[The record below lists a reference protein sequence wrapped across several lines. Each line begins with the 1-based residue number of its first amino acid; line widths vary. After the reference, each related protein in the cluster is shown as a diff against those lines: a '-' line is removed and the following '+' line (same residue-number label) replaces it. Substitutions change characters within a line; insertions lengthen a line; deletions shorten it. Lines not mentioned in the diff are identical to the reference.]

1 MTVRDLHENFD
12 LNIACSIQVFD
23 PELCECARS
32 SDTELEVRH
41 NAILQLDGSASYDP
55 DLADGAQAV
64 GVDAEWACRQDEQV
78 MLDADQGLASD
89 QVRVL
94 LLIS

>member
-12 LNIACSIQVFD
+12 LNIARSIQVFD

-55 DLADGAQAV
+55 DLHVALEPWLGHEVPAA
-64 GVDAEWACRQDEQV
+64 
-78 MLDADQGLASD
+78 
-89 QVRVL
+89 
-94 LLIS
+94 